1 MIPASCTSLAHAYEA
16 FMLCS
21 NNFRHYLHVV
31 ARLTIYGPSFT
42 EKTPENAK
50 LFKSVNNLAW
60 CLKLVVEAGGIHLSF
75 NGCRKTTSLQKDPS
89 GLSEHP
95 PLNIVFFG
103 IFEMNPTFAR
113 R

>member
-1 MIPASCTSLAHAYEA
+1 MISASCNSLAHAYEA
-16 FMLCS
+16 SMLHS

-50 LFKSVNNLAW
+50 LFKNVNNLAW
-60 CLKLVVEAGGIHLSF
+60 CLKLVVEAGGKHLVSF
-75 NGCRKTTSLQKDPS
+75 NRCKKTTSFQNDPS

-95 PLNIVFFG
+95 LLNIVYC
-103 IFEMNPTFAR
+103 
-113 R
+113 

>member
-16 FMLCS
+16 SMLHS

-31 ARLTIYGPSFT
+31 ARPAIYRPIFT

-50 LFKSVNNLAW
+50 LFKNLNNLAW
-60 CLKLVVEAGGIHLSF
+60 CLKLLVEAGGIHLSF
-75 NGCRKTTSLQKDPS
+75 NGYRKTTSFQKDPS

-95 PLNIVFFG
+95 PLKMVFL
-103 IFEMNPTFAR
+103 
-113 R
+113 